1 MIGLPVCAFGGTSGL
16 SEGQIQALFFRYE
29 SVGGYEY
36 VTDVL
41 IGPRRTRDGKPTKPL
56 TRPGDSGTIWFYDP
70 PMPEKRN
77 EADMGE
83 EDEAAHQVEWGTR
96 ARRLRPIA
104 IQWGGQRVILPDKTR
119 ASYALGTFLSSVC
132 RSLDIE
138 VVRNWSL
145 GHDAFWGKLGHF
157 AIGWKACDLPG
168 GKLGSLMKLNQP
180 RIGFGDDTLKAGS
193 GVKVDKKGFVPLADV
208 PDYVWVVS
216 SSHPNEA
223 IQHFAD
229 IDIHDIDGGP
239 TMLQKCFQDPSNV
252 AASVWA
258 AYFKGF
264 ADKGVGP
271 EEGALPFRV
280 WQIWEAMV
288 DYLSDG
294 DVLHFVAAAGV
305 LAHYVGDASQP
316 LHCSYMHHGI
326 PPMVKVGGRKYP
338 VRRTSAEF
346 KAFKKTREADIHG
359 IYEETMLEIDTAT
372 VLAQVNAHLT
382 SKPAPKLTIKSGHD
396 AGVAIIRLMHDSQ
409 ARLSPKK
416 IISADDPTLGP
427 TKRAAALWANKKI
440 HDATIVSLA
449 ESVQLLAAL
458 WSSAWKEGNGNKL
471 ASPEIVA
478 FDESAVDAVYRKD
491 KKFVPSLSLDEMVES
506 GKFEP

>member
-1 MIGLPVCAFGGTSGL
+1 
-16 SEGQIQALFFRYE
+16 
-29 SVGGYEY
+29 
-36 VTDVL
+36 
-41 IGPRRTRDGKPTKPL
+41 
-56 TRPGDSGTIWFYDP
+56 
-70 PMPEKRN
+70 
-77 EADMGE
+77 MGE
-83 EDEAAHQVEWGTR
+83 GDEAAHQVEWRTR

-104 IQWGGQRVILPDKTR
+104 IQWGGQRVILPDRTQ

-132 RSLDIE
+132 RSVDIE

-168 GKLGSLMKLNQP
+168 GKLGNLMKLNQP

-193 GVKVDKKGFVPLADV
+193 GVKVDKKGFVALADV

-216 SSHPNEA
+216 NSHPNEA

-229 IDIHDIDGGP
+229 IDIYDIDGGP
-239 TMLQKCFQDPSNV
+239 SMLQKCFQDPSQV

-288 DYLSDG
+288 GYLNDG
-294 DVLHFVAAAGV
+294 DLLHFLAAAGV

-326 PPMVKVGGRKYP
+326 PPMVKVGGHKYP

-346 KAFKKTREADIHG
+346 KAFKNTREAGIHG

-372 VLAQVNAHLT
+372 VLAQVNQYLT
-382 SKPAPKLTIKSGHD
+382 SNPAQKLTIKSGHD
-396 AGVAIIRLMHDSQ
+396 AAVAIIRLMHDSQ

-427 TKRAAALWANKKI
+427 TKRAAALWSNKKI
-440 HDATIVSLA
+440 HDATIASLA

-458 WSSAWKEGNGNKL
+458 WSSAWKAGKGNKF
-471 ASPEIVA
+471 SSSQIVS
-478 FDESAVDAVYRKD
+478 FEESAVDAVYRKD
-491 KKFVPSLSLDEMVES
+491 KKFIPSLSLEEMVAS